1 MENQQLYNLLNAIQH
16 QMKMENRTKL
26 QFYLSAVTPTPPI
39 QTPVHV
45 LEFRAIVHI
54 TGSDFFM
61 TVNKKEAVT
70 ITKHLKS

>member
-1 MENQQLYNLLNAIQH
+1 M
-16 QMKMENRTKL
+16 
-26 QFYLSAVTPTPPI
+26 PTPPI

-45 LEFRAIVHI
+45 LGFRAIVHI